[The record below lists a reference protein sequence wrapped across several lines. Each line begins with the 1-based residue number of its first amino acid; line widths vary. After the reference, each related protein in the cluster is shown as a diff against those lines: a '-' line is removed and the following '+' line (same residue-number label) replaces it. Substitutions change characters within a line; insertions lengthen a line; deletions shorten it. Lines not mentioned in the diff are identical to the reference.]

1 MPRTKLTGQDKKNFI
16 KAKIW
21 WATGDVGV
29 ALMAAVD
36 TANKNMANKIRE
48 RSKNAIKKGRGD
60 NNPFPRDELAKTTGQ
75 FKKGSVARA
84 PGKPPKFYRRNSLH
98 IIRHGQS
105 GSKGSRMVTF
115 KNPKNIV
122 TYRYKPWFTGPI
134 RGGGVS
140 PKYFV
145 SGKTVARKV
154 ELGGV
159 QRRKWRKVPA
169 IKQRG
174 NRNATWDGE
183 YRWEFH
189 GAKKTPSPD
198 SFNLKNMRYLMMSKK
213 DKGLL
218 QYYIDDNGKRRLN
231 WKGQIDIPWKTQG
244 FKQTKRPYMALGMR
258 SAMKERRKVL
268 DSAKQ
273 AFPKF
278 ARKFVKF
285 SARKGFY
292 I

>member
-29 ALMAAVD
+29 SLMAAID
-36 TANKNMANKIRE
+36 TANRNMANKIRE
-48 RSKNAIKKGRGD
+48 RSKSAVKKGRAD
-60 NNPFPRDELAKTTGQ
+60 NNPYKRDQLAKTTGQ
-75 FKKGSVARA
+75 FTKPSVARQS
-84 PGKPPKFYRRNSLH
+84 PKPPKFYRRNSLH
-98 IIRHGQS
+98 KIFHSQG
-105 GSKGSRMVTF
+105 GGKTTRMVTF
-115 KNPKNIV
+115 KNPKSIS
-122 TYRYKPWFTGPI
+122 TFRYSPWYAGPI

-154 ELGGV
+154 ELGGT
-159 QRRKWRKVPA
+159 QMRKWRKVPA

-183 YRWEFH
+183 WRWEFH
-189 GAKKTPSPD
+189 GVKKTPNAD
-198 SFNLKNMRYLMMSKK
+198 SYPLKNMRYLMMSKR
-213 DKGLL
+213 DPGLK
-218 QYYIDDNGKRRLN
+218 QYFIDANGNRREN
-231 WKGQIDIPWKTQG
+231 WKAQIDIPWKTKS
-244 FKQTKRPYMALGMR
+244 FKQRKRPYMVLGLR
-258 SAMKERRKVL
+258 SAMREKKKVL
-268 DSAKQ
+268 DSAKH

-285 SARKGFY
+285 SAKKGFY